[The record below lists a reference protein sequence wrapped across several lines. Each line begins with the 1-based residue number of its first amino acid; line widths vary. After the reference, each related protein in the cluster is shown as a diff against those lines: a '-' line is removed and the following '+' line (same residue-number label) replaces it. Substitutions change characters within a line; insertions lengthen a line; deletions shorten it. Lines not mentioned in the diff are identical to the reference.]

1 MLSEWLVRHFAGE
14 PLQPSR
20 PEVRQRVGM
29 LEGWL
34 SVVVNLLVSLVKLVP
49 GLILGSVALVA
60 DAVHSLAD
68 VVTSAVVIWSFR
80 ASERPPDKEHPFGH
94 GRVESLAALI
104 IAVLLGVAAM
114 EFAVVSVHR
123 LLKPRPVL
131 ASPLLLV
138 VLAATLLLK
147 EWLARFSGRLGRAI
161 SSPTLAADAWHHRS
175 DALATAVVL
184 VALAGERLGFR
195 YLDGAAGLVVG
206 GFIAAAAVRLIKEAA
221 DPLIGGPPDRAL
233 LERVRSIAKKPPE
246 VVGLHD
252 IMVHSYGRLRVI
264 SLHVEVPA
272 DISLAKAHEVA
283 ESVERDL
290 ADHLGS
296 VPVVHVDP
304 VDRSHPLFDE
314 TAKILDR
321 AVEEVEGLSEYHD
334 LRIVCGETYCRAVME
349 IVVEGGNPDRIA
361 EEISRR
367 IKAELPAMS
376 EVVVEPDRVVVF

>member
-1 MLSEWLVRHFAGE
+1 MLSDWLVRRFAGD
-14 PLQPSR
+14 PSQVLL
-20 PEVRQRVGM
+20 PGVRERVGV

-34 SVVVNLLVSLVKLVP
+34 SVAVNLLVFLVKLIP
-49 GLILGSVALVA
+49 GLMLGSVSLVA

-68 VVTSAVVIWSFR
+68 VVTSGVVIWSFR
-80 ASERPPDKEHPFGH
+80 TSERPPDKEHPFGH
-94 GRVESLAALI
+94 GRIESLATLV
-104 IAVLLGVAAM
+104 IAILLLVAAM

-123 LLKPRPVL
+123 LLNPRPVL

-138 VLAATLLLK
+138 VLAATLVLK
-147 EWLARFSGRLGRAI
+147 EWLARFSGRLGRTI
-161 SSPTLAADAWHHRS
+161 SSPALVADAWHHRS

-184 VALAGERLGFR
+184 VALAGERLGVR

-206 GFIAAAAVRLIKEAA
+206 GFIAVAAVRLIKEAA
-221 DPLIGGPPDRAL
+221 NPLIGGRPDRAL
-233 LERVRSIAKKPPE
+233 LEDVRRIAMRPSE

-252 IMVHSYGRLRVI
+252 IMVHSYGRLLVI

-272 DISLAKAHEVA
+272 GLSLARAHEVA

-290 ADHLGS
+290 AEELGS

-304 VDRSHPLFDE
+304 VDRSHPLFE
-314 TAKILDR
+314 EAARVLDR
-321 AVEEVEGLSEYHD
+321 AVAELDGLREYHD
-334 LRIVCGETYCRAVME
+334 LRIVCGERHCRAVME
-349 IVVEGGNPDRIA
+349 IVVQGGEPERIA

-367 IKAELPAMS
+367 IKAELPLVS